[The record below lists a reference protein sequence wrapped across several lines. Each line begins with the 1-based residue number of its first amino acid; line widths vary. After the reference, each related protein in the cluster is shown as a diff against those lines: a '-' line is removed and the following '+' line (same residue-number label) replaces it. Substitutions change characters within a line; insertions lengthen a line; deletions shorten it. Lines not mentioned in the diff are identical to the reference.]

1 LSNTDLDKKESYEMK
16 RLLFLILTGSIISCG
31 TTKKSSSLLE
41 EDQLFITRKYIGN
54 FLEYCHTGPQIV
66 GGKDLIWIKT
76 TIYQNYGKISAYG
89 KTCDFAIGD
98 KIYLKP
104 ISSAP
109 GDIGNWVY
117 QIENDA
123 SINYKVSEFR
133 FENNVFTRNWSQ

>member
-1 LSNTDLDKKESYEMK
+1 MKK
-16 RLLFLILTGSIISCG
+16 LLFLILMGLLIACG
-31 TTKKSSSLLE
+31 TSKKSSSLLE
-41 EDQLFITRKYIGN
+41 EDQLYITRKYIGD

-76 TIYQNYGKISAYG
+76 SVYTTYGKISAYG
-89 KTCDFAIGD
+89 KICDFSVGD

-104 ISSAP
+104 VSSTT

-117 QIENDA
+117 QIENDF
-123 SINYKVSEFR
+123 SINYRVSEFR

>member
-1 LSNTDLDKKESYEMK
+1 MG
-16 RLLFLILTGSIISCG
+16 LLIACSTS
-31 TTKKSSSLLE
+31 KKSSSLLE
-41 EDQLFITRKYIGN
+41 EDQLYITRKYIGD

-76 TIYQNYGKISAYG
+76 SVYTTYGKISAYG
-89 KTCDFAIGD
+89 KICDFSVGD

-104 ISSAP
+104 VSSTT

-117 QIENDA
+117 QIENDF
-123 SINYKVSEFR
+123 SINYRVSEFR

>member
-1 LSNTDLDKKESYEMK
+1 MKK
-16 RLLFLILTGSIISCG
+16 LLFLILMGLLIACSTS
-31 TTKKSSSLLE
+31 KKSSSLLE
-41 EDQLFITRKYIGN
+41 EDQLYITRKYIGD

-76 TIYQNYGKISAYG
+76 SVYTTYGKISAYG
-89 KTCDFAIGD
+89 KICDFSVGD

-104 ISSAP
+104 VSSTT

-117 QIENDA
+117 QIENDF
-123 SINYKVSEFR
+123 SINYRVSEFR

>member
-1 LSNTDLDKKESYEMK
+1 MG
-16 RLLFLILTGSIISCG
+16 LLTACSIS
-31 TTKKSSSLLE
+31 KKSSSLLE
-41 EDQLFITRKYIGN
+41 EDQLYITRKYIGD

-76 TIYQNYGKISAYG
+76 SVYTTYGKISAYG
-89 KTCDFAIGD
+89 KTCDFSVGD

-104 ISSAP
+104 VSSTT

-117 QIENDA
+117 QIENDF
-123 SINYKVSEFR
+123 SINYRVSEFR

>member
-1 LSNTDLDKKESYEMK
+1 MKK
-16 RLLFLILTGSIISCG
+16 LLFLILMGLLIACSTL
-31 TTKKSSSLLE
+31 KKSSSLLE
-41 EDQLFITRKYIGN
+41 EDQLYITRKYIGD

-76 TIYQNYGKISAYG
+76 SVYTTYGKISAYG
-89 KTCDFAIGD
+89 KTCDFSVGD

-104 ISSAP
+104 VSSTT

-117 QIENDA
+117 QIENDF

>member
-1 LSNTDLDKKESYEMK
+1 MKK
-16 RLLFLILTGSIISCG
+16 LLFLILMGLLIACSTS
-31 TTKKSSSLLE
+31 KKSSSLLE
-41 EDQLFITRKYIGN
+41 EDQLYITRKYIGD

-76 TIYQNYGKISAYG
+76 SVYTTYGKISAYG
-89 KTCDFAIGD
+89 KTCDFSVGD

-104 ISSAP
+104 VSSTT

-117 QIENDA
+117 QIENDF
-123 SINYKVSEFR
+123 SINYRVSEFR

>member
-1 LSNTDLDKKESYEMK
+1 MG
-16 RLLFLILTGSIISCG
+16 LLIACG
-31 TTKKSSSLLE
+31 TSKKSSSLLE
-41 EDQLFITRKYIGN
+41 EDQLYITRKYIGD

-76 TIYQNYGKISAYG
+76 SVYTTYGKISAYG
-89 KTCDFAIGD
+89 KICDFSVGD

-104 ISSAP
+104 VSSTT

-117 QIENDA
+117 QIENDF
-123 SINYKVSEFR
+123 SINYRVSEFR